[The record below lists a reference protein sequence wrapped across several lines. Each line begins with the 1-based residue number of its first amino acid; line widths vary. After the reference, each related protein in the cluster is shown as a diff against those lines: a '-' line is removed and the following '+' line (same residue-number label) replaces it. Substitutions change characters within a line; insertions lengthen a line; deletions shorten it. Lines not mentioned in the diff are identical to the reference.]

1 MGETDSLLVAAGYV
15 TQQNPL
21 PGPKPAPAPT
31 PAIPC
36 AGKKAS
42 DLDYKT
48 PRFRGYDNNGQKIYE
63 NGIDHITKNHILV
76 DSGQF
81 FLTPSRLPIAAQQK
95 SKYVFQDNVTT
106 LKEAQELV
114 IAFNAWLFDNGI
126 KKFSGNNIQITGVY
140 PITPNFNGGVFV
152 GTGFDTKKG
161 FGLPTNA
168 GTLIV
173 DSQCKGVVTS
183 YAGLP

>member
-1 MGETDSLLVAAGYV
+1 
-15 TQQNPL
+15 L

-31 PAIPC
+31 PGIPC

-42 DLDYKT
+42 DLDYNT
-48 PRFRGYDNNGQKIYE
+48 PRFRGNDKNGQPIYE

-106 LKEAQELV
+106 VKDAQTGHAAGSDNSILYV
-114 IAFNAWLFDNGI
+114 I
-126 KKFSGNNIQITGVY
+126 
-140 PITPNFNGGVFV
+140 V
-152 GTGFDTKKG
+152 GRQ
-161 FGLPTNA
+161 L
-168 GTLIV
+168 
-173 DSQCKGVVTS
+173 
-183 YAGLP
+183 